1 MYSTL
6 EGFLIEFD
14 LMLSQ
19 DILQEVAGE
28 ALDANAGDILG
39 IPQEILRDVLVLD
52 VEVDLDMLRGTS
64 TNTKF

>member
-1 MYSTL
+1 
-6 EGFLIEFD
+6 
-14 LMLSQ
+14 MLSQ